1 MTGLKPGLPVTEVGD
16 EAATV
21 FPGYPV
27 RSGRL
32 VVVAAA
38 AAVVVVV
45 VVAAA
50 VAAVAAAAAAAAA
63 AVEAINSQVKKG
75 STQLFRH
82 FKNVSSL
89 LCVSLKPSQVSSP
102 LMLTYKFTTTP
113 LPVQHVV

>member
-1 MTGLKPGLPVTEVGD
+1 VTGLKPGLPVTEVGD

-32 VVVAAA
+32 VVVVAA

-50 VAAVAAAAAAAAA
+50 AAVVVAAAA

>member
-1 MTGLKPGLPVTEVGD
+1 MV
-16 EAATV
+16 V
-21 FPGYPV
+21 F
-27 RSGRL
+27 

-50 VAAVAAAAAAAAA
+50 VAAVAAAAAAAA
-63 AVEAINSQVKKG
+63 VEAINSQVKKG

-82 FKNVSSL
+82 LKNVSSL
-89 LCVSLKPSQVSSP
+89 RCFSLKPSQVSSP
-102 LMLTYKFTTTP
+102 LMLTYKFTITS